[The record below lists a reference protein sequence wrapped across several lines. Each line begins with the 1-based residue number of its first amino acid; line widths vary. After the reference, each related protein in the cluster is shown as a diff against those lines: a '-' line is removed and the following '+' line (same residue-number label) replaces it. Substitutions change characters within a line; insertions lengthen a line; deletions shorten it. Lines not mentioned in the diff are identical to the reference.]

1 MKLAHFQIEQIK
13 EYIDSKSIWYDDVK
27 TEILDHVAT
36 AVEEKMATDQVKF
49 VDACG
54 DVFLELDVNKF
65 QRHKLKYEHLA
76 TYREVGSEMLT
87 FFKGKR
93 LLYLILI
100 ITASFLGFSISASTT
115 EWFWTLGIWMPLALM
130 FYFIIIP
137 TYARKYRVF
146 YQSYY
151 MSRINAIHLPVFM
164 SASIVGWTEDW
175 LLSYPIIAITL
186 FSAYHLFVI
195 SGLIIMNRTLK
206 QVKVNVA
213 LH

>member
-36 AVEEKMATDQVKF
+36 AVEEKMEDEQIKF

-54 DVFLELDVNKF
+54 EVFLELDVNKF

-76 TYREVGSEMLT
+76 TFREVGSEMLT
-87 FFKGKR
+87 FLKGKR

-100 ITASFLGFSISASTT
+100 ITASALGFSISSSTA
-115 EWFWTLGIWMPLALM
+115 EGLWILGIWMPLALM
-130 FYFIIIP
+130 FYLIIAP
-137 TYARKYRVF
+137 TYSRKYRIF

-151 MSRINAIHLPVFM
+151 MSKINAIYTPAFLTL
-164 SASIVGWTEDW
+164 SAVGWSEDW
-175 LLSYPIIAITL
+175 LLTQPIIAITF
-186 FSAYHLFVI
+186 FSAYHLFAI
-195 SGLIIMNRTLK
+195 SGLILMNRTLK
-206 QVKVNVA
+206 QVKANVA
-213 LH
+213 V